1 MAYYEESTFLDLS
14 KEIYNMDYQSL
25 VPEAEVETH
34 REEGEE
40 KEKEN
45 KVDFSTNA
53 YLFFKEKNIIRRDML
68 NLCRYI
74 ELVYLQGEA
83 SDPRLQNFPYTQL
96 HTRVNQILQKYHEQ
110 PALLDKTAKFIILQS
125 METIKNVCRRYMESH
140 GHALKHGLELPKFP
154 MITCELLKTLNFL
167 ISIRGVERVVRH
179 FPHEARDFEPV
190 IFTLTSR
197 LP

>member
-1 MAYYEESTFLDLS
+1 MAYYEESTYLDLS
-14 KEIYNMDYQSL
+14 KEIYNMEYESL
-25 VPEAEVETH
+25 VPEAELEAC
-34 REEGEE
+34 REDGDMQES
-40 KEKEN
+40 

-74 ELVYLQGEA
+74 ELVYLHGQA
-83 SDPRLQNFPYTQL
+83 ADPRLQSFPYTQL

-125 METIKNVCRRYMESH
+125 METIKLVCRRYMESYA
-140 GHALKHGLELPKFP
+140 HAYKLGLELPMFP

-167 ISIRGVERVVRH
+167 ISIRGVERVIRH

-197 LP
+197 SC